1 MGAKE
6 LDVVIT
12 VIAVILVIM
21 LWIMLYDSNRFVVGI
36 IPCGIRESKSL

>member
-21 LWIMLYDSNRFVVGI
+21 LWI

>member
-12 VIAVILVIM
+12 VIAVILVVMRDQYIEICFGG
-21 LWIMLYDSNRFVVGI
+21 LS
-36 IPCGIRESKSL
+36 